1 MIKDDWTPSENDIE
15 WTRGQLERMQV
26 GDTWGVADSVLR
38 KDIDNVLTVVQA
50 SPASIMPLERIKKV
64 CAEIGYK
71 LFTDGA
77 EIIHDPQAAAQ
88 QAAQEWE
95 HEGIPVVNYDLENAE
110 WMCIDPDTEA
120 WRVLVRH
127 ESDNPDKPHEVALS
141 PMDYNILAGDELF
154 FTWDGMRVLERHEII
169 LMADDD
175 TLLSGLQN
183 NEVFVMPTVWK
194 GTLVPPHL
202 RGLIFV
208 TDFERFLAT
217 TTGEEE

>member
-1 MIKDDWTPSENDIE
+1 MIEDNWTPTEDDIV
-15 WTRGQLERMQV
+15 WTREQLERMQV

-71 LFTDGA
+71 LFTDEA

-110 WMCIDPDTEA
+110 WMCLDPDAEA
-120 WRVLVRH
+120 WRVIVRH
-127 ESDNPDKPHEVALS
+127 ESDDPDKPHEVALS
-141 PMDYNILAGDELF
+141 PMDYNLVAGDELF
-154 FTWDGMRVLERHEII
+154 FTWDGMPVLERHEII
-169 LMADDD
+169 DMADEGKLMRALE
-175 TLLSGLQN
+175 TGA
-183 NEVFVMPTVWK
+183 VVVMPTTWK
-194 GTLVPPHL
+194 NEIVPPHL
-202 RGLIFV
+202 RGLIFK
-208 TDFERFLAT
+208 TNRD
-217 TTGEEE
+217 EEE